1 MLSAEIIAKIKTLD
15 LRARHAATD
24 LMAGEYASRFHGR
37 GMEFHEVREYVPGD
51 DVRGID
57 WNVTARMSQP
67 FIKVFREERELT
79 IMLVID
85 VSASLESGA
94 RRPRRETVAELA
106 SILAW
111 LALRGQDRVGLL
123 LFSAG
128 VEHFVPPRKGRGH
141 VMRVI
146 GDILTW
152 SPRERSTNLAAPLE
166 HLSKTMR
173 RKSVCFFVSD
183 FLAPIPSGLLRQ
195 TARRHDLTC
204 VRVGPAPEDALC
216 DGGVLMIRDR
226 EAGIVREIDTSTR
239 GYRRDVEARI
249 LNDAKKFR
257 DVMDQ
262 AGAGVLRLDER
273 QDIVD
278 QVAAYLRAGTRG
290 RAR

>member
-1 MLSAEIIAKIKTLD
+1 VGRAFGVARSLDTIGAVFGLSLAIYLGIGQTDMTVSLFQKML
-15 LRARHAATD
+15 
-24 LMAGEYASRFHGR
+24 LMS
-37 GMEFHEVREYVPGD
+37 VPFA
-51 DVRGID
+51 
-57 WNVTARMSQP
+57 W
-67 FIKVFREERELT
+67 
-79 IMLVID
+79 
-85 VSASLESGA
+85 
-94 RRPRRETVAELA
+94 LA

-146 GDILTW
+146 GAILTW

-166 HLSKTMR
+166 HLSKTLR

-226 EAGIVREIDTSTR
+226 ETGIVREIDTSTR